1 MKLTITLL
9 CLIIIGSLSAQ
20 TQETAMV
27 AQQRAENHLSS
38 GRYQDAIND
47 FNLAIRL
54 ATQEGNAELVKAAQ
68 KNGALAA
75 FYQGG
80 ELQKENKHQ
89 EAVAMYEKG
98 MAFNSSFFGNH
109 VERASSLSQYA
120 SRKKSFYAFLEAAE
134 AAAKGNQY
142 AYAQDMLSK
151 AEALKKNKE
160 KVIYDYYLARYYEIA
175 GDYAE
180 ALAIYE
186 NMSGKKKW
194 IQMAK
199 VRMDIMNRA

>member
-9 CLIIIGSLSAQ
+9 GLIIMGSLAAQ
-20 TQETAMV
+20 SQETATV

-54 ATQEGNAELVKAAQ
+54 ATQEGNAEVVKAAQ

-98 MAFNSSFFGNH
+98 LAFNSSFFGNH
-109 VERASSLSQYA
+109 VERASSLSQFS
-120 SRKKSFYAFLEAAE
+120 SRKKSFYAYLEAAE
-134 AAAKGNQY
+134 AAANGNQY

-151 AEALKKNKE
+151 AEALKKSRE
-160 KVIYDYYLARYYEIA
+160 QVIYDYYLARYHEIA

-186 NMSGKKKW
+186 NMNGKKKW
-194 IQMAK
+194 VKMAQA
-199 VRMDIMNRA
+199 RMDIMNRA